1 MKGLP
6 FKSITTKKIQKKPAS
21 ALLAQ
26 LSKHYPS
33 CYNHI
38 HFRVH
43 REQCTI
49 FQHKYA
55 VDEQDMT
62 FNHTLHFCVEPQ
74 FNHHYT
80 QIYIGEKKFKRQ
92 ISNKNKLSMKKQ
104 VMC

>member
-26 LSKHYPS
+26 LSKHYPL

-62 FNHTLHFCVEPQ
+62 FNHTLHFFFVFAFFFLPFSSIFCSHV
-74 FNHHYT
+74 FFICKGN
-80 QIYIGEKKFKRQ
+80 
-92 ISNKNKLSMKKQ
+92 
-104 VMC
+104 